1 MAGNGKSARLGNLR
15 KIEGHPGFYTIIEVS
30 HNPRKEKALL
40 AKIAR
45 DAKKLRE
52 NTYLARFLTRATTH
66 P

>member
-1 MAGNGKSARLGNLR
+1 MAGNGKNAKLSNLR
-15 KIEGHPGFYTIIEVS
+15 KIEGHPGLYTIVEVS

-45 DAKKLRE
+45 DAEKLRE
-52 NTYLARFLTRATTH
+52 NTYLARSLSKASMN